1 MPENRAPLRVVIAM
15 FKHETNSVS
24 PVPTPLARFARAGT
38 APYYGDE
45 VVRTFRGTGTAIAAF
60 IDAAERHGAAIVT
73 PVAGHAW
80 PSGPVD
86 DDAFEHFATRIC
98 DAVADGCDAA
108 LLDLHGSMVTRS
120 LDDAEGELLRRI
132 RSAAPAVPI
141 GVSLDMHANLSD
153 EIAANCT
160 VIAGYQTYPHVDFY
174 ETGTRA
180 AEPVLRMVDGRA
192 RPTMAWGRRPML
204 PHVMRQASTRSP
216 NRELQARCKAM
227 EREGALCASVFMG
240 FPHADIARVGT
251 SAVVVTDDDPGLA
264 ARYRD
269 ALLDDAW
276 AAREGFVFRIE
287 PLEASIARAAQVTEG
302 PAILL
307 DHYDNAASGGTMD
320 SMTVLGAI
328 LDAGLED
335 VAAFAICDPQAVATM
350 VEAGVGSRV
359 TLALGGKSDMP
370 AICRRGHPREGSGI
384 GRVGTDGRYRNEGP
398 AMRGVQMDMGRSVV
412 LDTGRV
418 QIVVISKQ
426 QEPNDLACLKSLG
439 IDPAS
444 KRLLMLKSRVH
455 YGAGFAGLAKAVIE
469 CAGSGVC
476 TSDYSTLA
484 FTKVPRPIY
493 PLDPL

>member
-1 MPENRAPLRVVIAM
+1 MRVVIAM
-15 FKHETNSVS
+15 FKHETNTFS
-24 PVPTPLARFARAGT
+24 PVPTPLARFARAGSV
-38 APYYGDE
+38 PYYGDE
-45 VVRTFRGTGTAIAAF
+45 VLKAFRGTGTSVAGF
-60 IDAAERHGAAIVT
+60 IEAAERRGASIVA

-86 DDAFEHFATRIC
+86 DEAFEHFATRIC
-98 DAVADGCDAA
+98 EAVAGGCDAV
-108 LLDLHGSMVTRS
+108 LLELHGSMVTRS

-132 RSAAPAVPI
+132 RAVAPGLPI

-153 EIAANCT
+153 AIAENCT
-160 VIAGYQTYPHVDFY
+160 AIAGYQTYPHVDFY
-174 ETGTRA
+174 ETGLRA
-180 AEPVLRMVDGRA
+180 AEPVLRMVEGRA

-216 NRELQARCKAM
+216 NRELQQRCKVM
-227 EREGALCASVFMG
+227 EQAGALAASLFMG

-251 SAVVVTDDDPGLA
+251 SAVIVTDDDPQLA

-269 ALLDDAW
+269 ELLEAAW
-276 AAREGFVFRIE
+276 EARERFVFRIE
-287 PLEASIARAAQVTEG
+287 PLEASIARAGQVAEG

-328 LDAGLED
+328 LDAGLDD
-335 VAAFAICDPQAVATM
+335 VAAFAICDPQAVGQM
-350 VEAGVGSRV
+350 IEAGVGSRV
-359 TLALGGKSDMP
+359 TLPLGGKSDMP
-370 AICRRGHPREGSGI
+370 AIGLRGRPREVSGI
-384 GRVGTDGRYRNEGP
+384 VRIVSDGRYRNEGP
-398 AMRGVQMDMGRSVV
+398 ALRGVQMDMGRTVV
-412 LDTGRV
+412 LDTGKV
-418 QIVVISKQ
+418 EIVVISKQ
-426 QEPNDLACLKSLG
+426 QEPNDLACLKCVG
-439 IDPAS
+439 IDPAR

-469 CAGSGVC
+469 CAGTGVC

-484 FTKVPRPIY
+484 FTRVPRPIY